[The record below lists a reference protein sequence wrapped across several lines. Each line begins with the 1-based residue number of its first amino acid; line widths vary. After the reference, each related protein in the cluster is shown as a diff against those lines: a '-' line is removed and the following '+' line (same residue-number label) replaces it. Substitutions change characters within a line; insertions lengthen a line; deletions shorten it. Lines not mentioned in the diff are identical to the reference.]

1 MSFLTP
7 YAKAYLCSEGAIT
20 PKSQREIKRWLA
32 LTSNILTDNHRQLMI
47 QAREESLELILEE
60 MKKNLEA
67 ATTLQFTDALRRRLS
82 DTISPHLITL
92 RMLHFQDWEFRFDM
106 VNASRKGD
114 AVRFSR
120 VSMEGLFWEETGFV
134 QASLFPQL
142 CRLEEGNED
151 GVRSHRSSRK
161 DFR

>member
-1 MSFLTP
+1 MSFLTQ
-7 YAKAYLCSEGAIT
+7 YAKAYPCSEGAIT

-32 LTSNILTDNHRQLMI
+32 LTSNILTDNHRELMI
-47 QAREESLELILEE
+47 QAREESLELILKE

-67 ATTLQFTDALRRRLS
+67 ATTLQFTDALRRKLS

-151 GVRSHRSSRK
+151 GVRSHRSSCKELR
-161 DFR
+161 